1 MSLAEQSPVDAPT
14 GDAPEKAGRS
24 DGSRFTRLIR
34 NPLMESSLSVV
45 AFLILFAAYG
55 IWLGNLFLSADARL
69 LDVHQNVPILMLG
82 LAVLVTLVAGLFDL
96 SVAGMATL
104 TTFMAIGLDIKQ
116 GLPFGLVLVICL
128 AIGVLGGLI
137 NGLLVEKL
145 RVNTFIATLGTGGIF
160 AGISDV
166 YSGGT
171 NLVPGSTT
179 GGRNLPTWFTNMGTY
194 AEKFP
199 TVLTVAA
206 TLVAAYGAFNALR
219 RFCPDGWSDRRWA
232 GARAGIV
239 AAIALVLLFV
249 LNLATWID
257 HLSWLIAILI
267 ATAAVLWV
275 ILRLTTYGRYLQASG
290 ANRTAARLAGVRV
303 EKEVIKAFMAG
314 GFLAALAG
322 VLLAANQGSA
332 APEIASSFL
341 LPAFAAAFLS
351 TVVFSVGHFTVWG
364 TIIGGIFVVWVSQ
377 GLIVG
382 GLPAT
387 WTSVVNGAVL
397 IVAVAMSTVV
407 RRSR

>member
-1 MSLAEQSPVDAPT
+1 MSVAETTPVEVTP
-14 GDAPEKAGRS
+14 GSAPEGR
-24 DGSRFTRLIR
+24 GPGRLTRLIR
-34 NPLMESSLSVV
+34 NPVAESSLSVV
-45 AFLILFAAYG
+45 AFLILFAGYG
-55 IWLGNLFLSADARL
+55 VWLGGTFLNADARL

-104 TTFMAIGLDIKQ
+104 TCFLAIGLDIKQ
-116 GLPFGLVLVICL
+116 GLPFALVIAICL
-128 AIGVLGGLI
+128 GIGVLGGLI

-171 NLVPGSTT
+171 NLVPGSTA
-179 GGRNLPTWFTNMGTY
+179 GGRTIPTWFTDMGTY
-194 AEKFP
+194 AQKFP
-199 TVLTVAA
+199 TIITVIA
-206 TLVAAYGAFNALR
+206 TLFAALGAFNALA
-219 RFCPDGWSDRRWA
+219 RFRPKGWTDSRWVA
-232 GARAGIV
+232 VRAGIIV
-239 AAIALVLLFV
+239 VLALILLFG
-249 LNLATWID
+249 LSLATWID

-275 ILRLTTYGRYLQASG
+275 MLRLTTYGRYLQAAG

-303 EKEVIKAFMAG
+303 EKEVIRAFMIG

-332 APEIASSFL
+332 APSIASSFL

-364 TIIGGIFVVWVSQ
+364 TILGGVFVVWVSQ

-407 RRSR
+407 RRS